1 MLPILCIAVLLLMWI
16 PKVFD
21 WRINA
26 ALNHFYGDV
35 KFLESDIEK
44 FATDKPM
51 AMRGQLEQLDG
62 IERQVVT
69 LDMPDEYSE
78 RWYTL
83 REHLALA
90 RERLLK
96 LRSR

>member
-1 MLPILCIAVLLLMWI
+1 
-16 PKVFD
+16 
-21 WRINA
+21 
-26 ALNHFYGDV
+26 
-35 KFLESDIEK
+35 
-44 FATDKPM
+44 M
-51 AMRGQLEQLDG
+51 AMRGLLEKLDG